1 MKDRPVEELTNI
13 GVTVAN
19 KLRHIG
25 IQTQQ
30 DLKKMGSA
38 KAYIQLS
45 LIEPNK
51 TLPVCYY
58 LYSLEGA
65 IKNKDWRTLTENTKK
80 KLRSQAGIN

>member
-1 MKDRPVEELTNI
+1 MINRPVEELTNI

-25 IQTQQ
+25 VHTQQ
-30 DLKKMGSA
+30 DLKKMGAA
-38 KAYIQLS
+38 KAYIRLS
-45 LIEPNK
+45 SIEPNK

-80 KLRSQAGIN
+80 KLRSKAGIN